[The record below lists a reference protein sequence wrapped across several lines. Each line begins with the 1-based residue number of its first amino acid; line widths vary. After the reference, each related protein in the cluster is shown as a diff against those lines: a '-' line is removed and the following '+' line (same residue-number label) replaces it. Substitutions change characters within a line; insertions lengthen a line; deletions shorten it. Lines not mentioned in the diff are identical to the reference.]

1 MSDYERIRV
10 LFCDHLNLARGK
22 YLPRSVAE
30 SGSARHCVG
39 VYAVDY
45 QRALL
50 DAPGSGMREGL
61 PDMEAVFDLA
71 RVRPG
76 WEPGTGVV
84 VADLEREGRPL
95 GLCGRGA
102 LKRAVESW
110 RQRGLEPSIGIELEA
125 FIFQR
130 DSSGGWVPYDTPG
143 AYVYGTGTAVDP
155 EGLIDDIWAAA
166 GRCGFPVE
174 AINSEYDWPQFEFT
188 LRYRDA
194 LGALDDIFLFRVMA
208 REVVAKRGYLLTF
221 MPKPLSDRGGNGLHI
236 NFSLAGEE
244 HGKGYGNEAGREGGG
259 ERGDPSGGDT
269 GEEGGNRIDTDT
281 GRDTGEEGGNRLGR
295 NIGDEGGNAFADP
308 SREDGL
314 SDLARQCVA
323 GLMHHHRS
331 MSALLAPTVNSYRRL
346 RPASLAGYWANWGY
360 DHRGVAV
367 RIPGERGSA
376 TRIEHR
382 LGDGAANPYVAAA
395 TVLQAARLG
404 VENTYPL
411 PPAETGDG
419 LETVD
424 TEVCVPEN
432 LGAALDALERD
443 EALVSAVGE
452 LLVGNFIGIKR
463 KEWDD
468 WLGATT
474 DWELSQYLNF
484 I

>member
-22 YLPRSVAE
+22 YLPRSEAG
-30 SGSARHCVG
+30 SGSVRHCIG

-45 QRALL
+45 VRALI
-50 DAPGSGMREGL
+50 DAPGAGMREGL
-61 PDMEAVFDLA
+61 PDMDAVFDLD

-84 VADLEREGRPL
+84 VADLEREGRPF
-95 GLCGRGA
+95 GLCARGA
-102 LKRAVESW
+102 LKRAVEQW
-110 RQRGLEPSIGIELEA
+110 RHKGLSPSIGIELEA
-125 FIFQR
+125 FVFQR
-130 DSSGGWVPYDTPG
+130 DPSGGWAPYHTPG
-143 AYVYGTGTAVDP
+143 AYVYGTGPAVDP
-155 EGLIDDIWAAA
+155 EGLMDDIWAKAQA
-166 GRCGFPVE
+166 CGFPVE
-174 AINSEYDWPQFEFT
+174 AINSEYDWPQFELT

-194 LGALDDIFLFRVMA
+194 LGAVDDAFLFRLMA

-221 MPKPLSDRGGNGLHI
+221 MPKPLSDRGGSGLHV
-236 NFSLAGEE
+236 NLSLAGE
-244 HGKGYGNEAGREGGG
+244 H
-259 ERGDPSGGDT
+259 
-269 GEEGGNRIDTDT
+269 
-281 GRDTGEEGGNRLGR
+281 
-295 NIGDEGGNAFADP
+295 GGNAFADP
-308 SREDGL
+308 AQEDGL
-314 SDLARQCVA
+314 SVLARQCIA

-346 RPASLAGYWANWGY
+346 RPAGLAGYWASWGY

-367 RIPGERGSA
+367 RIPGERGPA

-404 VENTYPL
+404 VENEYVL
-411 PPAETGDG
+411 PAAETGDG

-424 TEVCVPEN
+424 TDVCVPEN
-432 LGAALDALERD
+432 LGAALDALEGD
-443 EALVSAVGE
+443 SALVSALGE
-452 LLVGNFIGIKR
+452 LLARNFIGIKR

-468 WLGATT
+468 FLGATT
-474 DWELSQYLNF
+474 DWELSRYLEF

>member
-1 MSDYERIRV
+1 MSEFERIRV

-22 YLPRSVAE
+22 YLPRAIAA
-30 SGSARHCVG
+30 SGSARHCIG

-45 QRALL
+45 RRALL

-61 PDMEAVFDLA
+61 PDMEAVFDVD

-84 VADLEREGRPL
+84 VADLERDGQPL

-102 LKRAVESW
+102 LKRAIEAW
-110 RQRGLEPSIGIELEA
+110 RDKGLAPSIGIELEA
-125 FIFQR
+125 FVFQR
-130 DSSGGWVPYDTPG
+130 DAAGGWVPYDTPG

-155 EGLIDDIWAAA
+155 EGLVDDIWAAA

-221 MPKPLSDRGGNGLHI
+221 MPKPLSDRGGNGLHV
-236 NFSLAGEE
+236 NFSLAGE
-244 HGKGYGNEAGREGGG
+244 
-259 ERGDPSGGDT
+259 GGD
-269 GEEGGNRIDTDT
+269 
-281 GRDTGEEGGNRLGR
+281 
-295 NIGDEGGNAFADP
+295 NAFADP
-308 SREDGL
+308 SQEDGL
-314 SDLARQCVA
+314 SALARRCVA

-331 MSALLAPTVNSYRRL
+331 MSALVAPTVNSYRRL

-367 RIPGERGSA
+367 RIPGERGPA

-404 VENTYPL
+404 VENGYPL

-452 LLVGNFIGIKR
+452 LLVGNFVGIKR

>member
-30 SGSARHCVG
+30 SGSARHCIG

-45 QRALL
+45 RRALL
-50 DAPGSGMREGL
+50 DVPGSGMREGL
-61 PDMEAVFDLA
+61 PDIEAVFDL
-71 RVRPG
+71 RDVRPG

-84 VADLEREGRPL
+84 VADLERDGSPL

-110 RQRGLEPSIGIELEA
+110 RQRGLEPSIGLELEA
-125 FIFQR
+125 FVFQR
-130 DSSGGWVPYDTPG
+130 SPTTGEWAPYDTPG

-155 EGLIDDIWAAA
+155 DSLIDDIWAAA
-166 GRCGFPVE
+166 KACGFPLE

-221 MPKPLSDRGGNGLHI
+221 MPKPLSDRGGSGLHV
-236 NFSLAGEE
+236 NFSLAD
-244 HGKGYGNEAGREGGG
+244 
-259 ERGDPSGGDT
+259 ERGD
-269 GEEGGNRIDTDT
+269 
-281 GRDTGEEGGNRLGR
+281 
-295 NIGDEGGNAFADP
+295 NAFADP
-308 SREDGL
+308 TQDDGL

-346 RPASLAGYWANWGY
+346 RPASLAGYWANWGH

-367 RIPGERGSA
+367 RIPGERGPA

-404 VENTYPL
+404 VENAYPL

-424 TEVCVPEN
+424 TKVCVPEN
-432 LGAALDALERD
+432 LGAALDALEED

-452 LLVGNFIGIKR
+452 LLAGNFIGIKR

-474 DWELSQYLNF
+474 DWELAQYLNF